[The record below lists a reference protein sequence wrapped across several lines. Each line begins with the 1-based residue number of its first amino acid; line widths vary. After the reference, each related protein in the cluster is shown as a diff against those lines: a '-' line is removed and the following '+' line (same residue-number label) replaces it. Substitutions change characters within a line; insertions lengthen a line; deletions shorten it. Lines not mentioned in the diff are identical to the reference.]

1 MPAYPW
7 LLTKPLNFDDI
18 PARMNAMR
26 MLGVPYS
33 QTHIGSGVEQAKTQA
48 AQIAAKIEQEKGPGG
63 LADKQVVALI
73 AYVDRLGKD
82 LFKTPRGGTGGCG
95 GAQSSPGPRPGRA
108 SIAESACSPAM

>member
-1 MPAYPW
+1 
-7 LLTKPLNFDDI
+7 
-18 PARMNAMR
+18 
-26 MLGVPYS
+26 VPYS

-82 LFKTPRGGTGGCG
+82 LFKTPPAPPAAAPAADEPKVAQDPAP
-95 GAQSSPGPRPGRA
+95 GAHR
-108 SIAESACSPAM
+108 